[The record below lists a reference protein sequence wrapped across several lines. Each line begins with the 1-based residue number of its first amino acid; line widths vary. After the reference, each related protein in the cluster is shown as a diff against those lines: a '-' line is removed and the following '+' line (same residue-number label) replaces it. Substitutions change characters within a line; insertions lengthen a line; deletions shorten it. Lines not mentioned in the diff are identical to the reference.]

1 MSTSTAR
8 DALSDSSEILAD
20 IVEEGRRVVA
30 AAARD
35 NVPLRL
41 LGGVAV
47 RLRSAGLP
55 EALQREY
62 KDLDFVTTRKASGEA
77 QQLLRGLGYEP
88 HTAFNTMNSKERLL
102 FFDDAHGRQV
112 DVFVGS
118 FRMCHAIPFEGRL
131 AAQEGTVPLAE
142 LVLTKLQ
149 IIELNEKDVRDA
161 VALFVE
167 HDVTNDDTG
176 INGGRVAEL
185 CGDDWGLWRTI
196 TRNLESVRSHLGSYD
211 VDRDL
216 VATRLAGLQEQI
228 ENAPKSR
235 GWKLRD
241 KVGERKRW
249 YELPEEVG
257 GV

>member
-8 DALSDSSEILAD
+8 DALSASSEILAD
-20 IVEEGRRVVA
+20 IVEEGRRVIA
-30 AAARD
+30 AAERE
-35 NVPLRL
+35 NVMLRL

-55 EALQREY
+55 PALQREY
-62 KDLDFVTTRKASGEA
+62 KDLDFVTTKKASGDA
-77 QQLLRGLGYEP
+77 AQLLRALGYEP

-112 DVFVGS
+112 DVFVSS

-131 AAQEGTVPLAE
+131 GAQDGTVPLAE

-167 HDVTNDDTG
+167 HDVTGDDTG
-176 INGGRVAEL
+176 INGERVAEL
-185 CGDDWGLWRTI
+185 CADDWGLWRTI

-216 VATRLAGLQEQI
+216 VSTRLSDLQQQI
-228 ENAPKSR
+228 ENMPKAR
-235 GWKLRD
+235 AWKLRD
-241 KVGERKRW
+241 KIGERKRW

>member
-1 MSTSTAR
+1 MSTSTTR
-8 DALSDSSEILAD
+8 GALSDFSEILAD
-20 IVEEGRRVVA
+20 IVEEGRRVIA
-30 AAARD
+30 AATRED
-35 NVPLRL
+35 VPLRL

-55 EALQREY
+55 PALQREY
-62 KDLDFVTTRKASGEA
+62 KDLDFATTRKGSGEA
-77 QQLLRGLGYEP
+77 QRLLRGLGYDP

-118 FRMCHAIPFEGRL
+118 FRMCHEIPLERRL
-131 AAQEGTVPLAE
+131 TTHGDTVPLAE

-167 HDVTNDDTG
+167 HDVTDDDAG
-176 INGGRVAEL
+176 ISGTRIAEL
-185 CGDDWGLWRTI
+185 CAGDWGLWRTI
-196 TRNLESVRSHLGSYD
+196 TRNLESVGLHLESYE

-216 VATRLAGLQEQI
+216 VSTRLAGLQERI
-228 ENAPKSR
+228 AAAPKSR
-235 GWKLRD
+235 GWKIRD

>member
-1 MSTSTAR
+1 M
-8 DALSDSSEILAD
+8 
-20 IVEEGRRVVA
+20 
-30 AAARD
+30 
-35 NVPLRL
+35 LRL

-55 EALQREY
+55 PALERDY
-62 KDLDFVTTRKASGEA
+62 KDLDFATTKKGSGEA
-77 QQLLRGLGYEP
+77 ATLLRSLGYTP

-102 FFDDAHGRQV
+102 FFDDVHGRQV
-112 DVFVGS
+112 DVFVSS
-118 FRMCHAIPFEGRL
+118 FRMCHEIPLERRL
-131 AAQEGTVPLAE
+131 GAQAETVPLAE

-167 HDVTNDDTG
+167 HDVTDDDAG
-176 INGGRVAEL
+176 INSARIAEL

-196 TRNLESVRSHLGSYD
+196 TRNLDSVGSHLSSYD

-216 VATRLAGLQEQI
+216 VSTRLAALQQRI
-228 ENAPKSR
+228 ESAPKSR
-235 GWKLRD
+235 GWRLRD
-241 KVGERKRW
+241 KVGERRRW